1 MPHKLTFRQLLLSI
15 LALWCDLNQKQIG
28 ARAGIDP
35 KDVSH
40 YLSRKRQGELKD
52 DVFERLLAALR
63 CPPAAV
69 WIVSACLKA
78 LQALD
83 RPDQEF
89 TPEELEKIEAAVLEG
104 GRLQREVLTEAVRLS
119 RAVPDSDGYPA
130 TYDLVPAQRRAE
142 ELFVRLERRAQ
153 EIRLVMV
160 EEAEEFQTWY
170 LCERVCRES
179 VHAASRDLEEAA
191 AWAQLAQEIAARVRA
206 PEGFRSRIQGYALAH
221 AGNVLR
227 VSGKLKEADT
237 TFEQAKRLWH
247 SGSDP
252 AGVLDPGR
260 LLDLEASLRI
270 DQRRLDEALARLE
283 EAVAVGRCPERALIQ
298 QAITLEEMG
307 EYEGAVQALL
317 KAEPLIERG
326 GDPRLL
332 YSQRFNLAA
341 NLVHL
346 GRCSEGAELVPQVR
360 EVAIDLGDE
369 IFLSRITWLES
380 RIAAGLGRTRQ
391 ARTLLAE
398 ARRDFELRKM
408 SYDVALALLEEAILL
423 LDEDRT
429 AEVKALAEEL
439 TGVFA
444 DKGVHREAL
453 AALQLFYDA
462 AKQETATPD
471 LARRVLQFLQ
481 RARHDQGLRFKL

>member
-1 MPHKLTFRQLLLSI
+1 MPHILTFRQLLLSF
-15 LALWCDLNQKQIG
+15 LALWCDLSQKEIG

-35 KDVSH
+35 KDVH
-40 YLSRKRQGELKD
+40 HFMRRRRQGELKD
-52 DVFERLLAALR
+52 DDFERLLTGLG
-63 CPPAAV
+63 CSPEEV
-69 WIVSACLKA
+69 SIVSACLES
-78 LQALD
+78 LQALK
-83 RPDQEF
+83 RADQDL
-89 TPEELEKIEAAVLEG
+89 TPEERAKIEEAILLGNRLE
-104 GRLQREVLTEAVRLS
+104 REALTEAVRLS
-119 RAVPDSDGYPA
+119 RAAPDSEGYPA
-130 TYDLVPAQRRAE
+130 AYDLAPAQRRAE
-142 ELFVRLERRAQ
+142 EFFLRLERRTPDL
-153 EIRLVMV
+153 RLVMV

-179 VHAASRDLEEAA
+179 THAASRDLEEAA
-191 AWAQLAQEIAARVRA
+191 AWAHLAQEIAARVRA
-206 PEGFRSRIQGYALAH
+206 PEGFRNRIQGYALAH
-221 AGNVLR
+221 AGNLLR
-227 VSGKLKEADT
+227 VSGKLKQADT
-237 TFEQAKRLWH
+237 TFEEAKRLWH

-252 AGVLDPGR
+252 AKVLDPGR

-298 QAITLEEMG
+298 KAITLEEMG
-307 EYEGAVQALL
+307 QYEAAVEILL
-317 KAEPLIERG
+317 QAEPRVERA

-346 GRCSEGAELVPQVR
+346 GRYIDGAELIPQVR

-398 ARRDFELRKM
+398 VRRDFELRHM

-423 LDEDRT
+423 FDAGQT
-429 AEVKALAEEL
+429 AEVQVLADEL
-439 TGVFA
+439 TKVFA

-453 AALQLFYDA
+453 AALRLFYNA
-462 AKQETATPD
+462 AKDQKATAEM
-471 LARRVLQFLQ
+471 ARRVLEFLQ
-481 RARHDQGLRFKL
+481 RARHDRDLGFEL

>member
-1 MPHKLTFRQLLLSI
+1 MRRENMLARLIRALSGKSQPQLAEEIEVYPSLI
-15 LALWCDLNQKQIG
+15 GQFETGDALPGHQHLEAMAKC
-28 ARAGIDP
+28 AGITLADAE
-35 KDVSH
+35 DN
-40 YLSRKRQGELKD
+40 LRLFETRRKARRRWGRNAGEL
-52 DVFERLLAALR
+52 
-63 CPPAAV
+63 
-69 WIVSACLKA
+69 
-78 LQALD
+78 LD
-83 RPDQEF
+83 RMAAG
-89 TPEELEKIEAAVLEG
+89 LRSNAEAAYQDILTLP
-104 GRLQREVLTEAVRLS
+104 LQDPSPAPE
-119 RAVPDSDGYPA
+119 DSE
-130 TYDLVPAQRRAE
+130 RAE
-142 ELFVRLERRAQ
+142 ELFVRLERRTADL
-153 EIRLVMV
+153 RLVMV

-179 VHAASRDLEEAA
+179 THAASRDLEEAA
-191 AWAQLAQEIAARVRA
+191 AWVQLAQEIAARVRA
-206 PEGFRSRIQGYALAH
+206 PEGFRHCIQGYALAH
-221 AGNVLR
+221 AGNVVR
-227 VSGKLKEADT
+227 VSGKLKEADA
-237 TFEQAKRLWH
+237 TFEEAKRLWH

-252 AGVLDPGR
+252 AKVLDPGR

-298 QAITLEEMG
+298 KAITLEEMG
-307 EYEGAVQALL
+307 QYEAAVEILL
-317 KAEPLIERG
+317 QAEPRVERA

-346 GRCSEGAELVPQVR
+346 GRYIDGAELIPQVR

-398 ARRDFELRKM
+398 VRRDFELRHM
-408 SYDVALALLEEAILL
+408 SYDVALALLEKAILL
-423 LDEDRT
+423 LDAGQT
-429 AEVKALAEEL
+429 AEVQVLADEL
-439 TGVFA
+439 TKVFA

-453 AALQLFYDA
+453 AALRLFYNA
-462 AKQETATPD
+462 AKQEKATPD

-481 RARHDQGLRFKL
+481 RARHDQGLRFRL